1 MSLFE
6 SIFERKSNLFTII
19 TLIIIGLVSVPIII
33 PHIVHTHYV
42 LHIVLHVGELIL
54 AVFVGILSIIAYYR
68 LKTKRLLL
76 TTIAFTNFTASTI
89 VSLTD
94 SIWPFTFNVGDLSL
108 LELSHILM
116 FVTIGMLALGVFRND

>member
-1 MSLFE
+1 MSLLE
-6 SIFERKSNLFTII
+6 TIFEKKSNLFTII
-19 TLIIIGLVSVPIII
+19 TLTIIGLVSVPIII

-42 LHIVLHVGELIL
+42 LHIGLHVGEMIL

-68 LKTKRLLL
+68 MRTKRLLL
-76 TTIAFTNFTASTI
+76 TTIAFANFIAASM

-94 SIWPFTFNVGDLSL
+94 TVWPFTFSAGDLSL

-116 FVTIGMLALGVFRND
+116 FVTIGMLALGAFRND